1 MRITSGE
8 TRLVAVPRDYDPVSL
23 MPPGVSN
30 IILTLQLR
38 TDDGLEGIAICGY
51 TAEPMMGA
59 LKVALDTVIE
69 HVIGHDPLQT
79 SVLPSLVRKLSADS
93 PGGLVNRA
101 VSAID
106 VACWDLR
113 GKAFGQSV
121 ASLLGAAR
129 DRVPTYAS
137 GRLWPS
143 YSLDELAA
151 AAPRIADQGFTIL
164 KMHMGRD
171 DTEQSA
177 LDRFRAVR
185 DNADIRL
192 MVDCNQQWHTK
203 QAIEIGLALADEGLY
218 WLEDPIHYQ
227 DFEGMAAIA
236 AAIPVPLTA
245 GEYHYGLAPFRDL
258 LALRGIDIAM
268 VDMFRSGGITGFM
281 KVAALA
287 ETYNAPV
294 VSHLATE
301 YLAHPMAALPHG
313 MLLDHVTWSFP
324 LYETPPEL
332 ETGEL
337 ILPTGPGFGLRFDE
351 AALARMAV

>member
-8 TRLVAVPRDYDPVSL
+8 ARLVAVPRDYDPVSI

-30 IILTLQLR
+30 ILLTLQLR
-38 TDDGLEGIAICGY
+38 TDDGVEGIAICGY

-59 LKVALDTVIE
+59 LKATLDTVIE
-69 HVIGHDPLQT
+69 HVVGHDPLET
-79 SVLPSLVRKLSADS
+79 SALPPLLRVLTADS

-101 VSAID
+101 ISAVD
-106 VACWDLR
+106 VACWDIR

-121 ASLLGAAR
+121 AALLGAKR

-143 YSLDELAA
+143 YSLAELAA
-151 AAPRIADQGFTIL
+151 AAPKIADQGFTIL

-171 DTEQSA
+171 DTQQSA
-177 LDRFRAVR
+177 LDRFHAVSEA
-185 DNADIRL
+185 ADVRL

-203 QAIEIGLALADEGLY
+203 QAIEIGLALADAGLY
-218 WLEDPIHYQ
+218 WLEDPIDYQ
-227 DFEGMAAIA
+227 DFGGMTAIA

-245 GEYHYGLAPFRDL
+245 GEYHYGLAPFREL
-258 LALRGIDIAM
+258 LSRRGIDIAM

-281 KVAALA
+281 KVGELA
-287 ETYNAPV
+287 ETFNAPV

-324 LYETPPEL
+324 LYEAPPVL
-332 ETGEL
+332 ATGEL

-351 AALARMAV
+351 AALERMAV